1 MWIELDWIGS
11 EDACIHCGRGRK
23 GGSDGRVDQSY
34 GFVRHVNRCPVG
46 CVCLSWMIDFL
57 LLLLFLS
64 AVERR
69 TDMVCM
75 HSAGLKPE
83 GIATLI
89 VRSIL
94 GVQTD

>member
-1 MWIELDWIGS
+1 MGCGLNWIGS
-11 EDACIHCGRGRK
+11 EDACMYYRRGRK

-34 GFVRHVNRCPVG
+34 GFVRHVNRCFRLDVYA
-46 CVCLSWMIDFL
+46 CLGRSIPLF
-57 LLLLFLS
+57 LLFLS
-64 AVERR
+64 AVEGM

-89 VRSIL
+89 V
-94 GVQTD
+94 QTD